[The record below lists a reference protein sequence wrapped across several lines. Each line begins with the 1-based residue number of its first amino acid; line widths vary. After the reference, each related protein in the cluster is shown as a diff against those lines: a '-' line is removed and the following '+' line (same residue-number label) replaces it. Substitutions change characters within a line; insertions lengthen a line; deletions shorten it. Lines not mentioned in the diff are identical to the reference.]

1 MHAAHKPLGDAL
13 VRVGYEGDR
22 VHWDLVLQYSLKD
35 KKFLDIRRIFE
46 FSLLSEGLVLER
58 GQDIEGSFGF
68 LKVLCPFDKLTV
80 LAEVVQMGLPLRVS
94 CFRGSRH
101 AIHQLCL
108 TINTIN

>member
-1 MHAAHKPLGDAL
+1 MHAANKPLGDAL

-68 LKVLCPFDKLTV
+68 LKVLCPFDKLAV
-80 LAEVVQMGLPLRVS
+80 LAEVVQMGLPLRVRS
-94 CFRGSRH
+94 YQGSWQAMSLICSR
-101 AIHQLCL
+101 
-108 TINTIN
+108 